1 MDIGGWLRKVGLEQ
15 YEPAFRENKIDREI
29 LPRLTVDDLK
39 DLGVALVG
47 DRRRLLEAIASLR
60 DQAASR
66 GEEIAPINPIVRND
80 GSGSIGTAE
89 RRQLTVMLCDLV
101 GSTAISVR
109 LDPEDMREIIGAYH
123 RCCAEAI
130 TEAGG
135 FVAKY
140 MGDGVLA
147 YFGYPQAHEHDAERA
162 VRAGLALVAAV
173 PKLKTTAGV
182 PLQVRIGVAT
192 GLVVVGDLIGSG
204 AAQEQAVVGDTPNLA
219 ARLQALAEPGAVVI
233 ASSTRRLTGGLYEYR
248 DLGTVALKGFAE
260 NVPAWRV
267 LGAGTAES
275 RFEALHADATPLVG
289 RDEEVDLL
297 MRRWEQAKRG
307 EGCVVLVSG
316 EPGIGKSRIAQSVLE
331 RLSGEPHARLRYF
344 CSPHHRDSVL
354 YPFITQIEHA
364 AGFDR
369 EDTAATKLGKLES
382 VLAQSAESIADSVT
396 LLADLL
402 SLSPGI
408 SSSPLPADPT
418 RRRELIL
425 TALIGQIEAL
435 TRQRPG
441 LILVEDA
448 HWADSTSL
456 ELLDRMVE
464 RLPSLPVLLVMTF
477 RPEFQ
482 PTWAGQAR
490 VTTLALNRLDE
501 REAMALVS
509 SVTGGK
515 SLPMEVLSRILDHT
529 DGIPLFIEEL
539 TKTVLEGELLREEP
553 SGYALAG
560 PLPPL
565 AIPSTLHESLMAR
578 LDRQAPIKDVAQIG
592 AAIGREF
599 SYELMAAVAHR
610 SEDQLRDALDQLTA
624 SGLISRRHAP
634 SRASFV
640 FKHALVQDA
649 AYSTLLH
656 SQRREL
662 HARIAGVLEKDFPE
676 MIRTQPEIL
685 AHHFSEAGLVDFAIE
700 FWQRAGMRSA
710 DRSAHHEAIGHLRCA
725 LDQTGK
731 LPAGHQ
737 RDEREL
743 KLTLT
748 LAVSLLAAHGTGS
761 IRVEE
766 CAVRAKN
773 LSDNLHGLQ
782 SRFAAQRIMWHSS
795 LLRQPVP
802 RTVALATDLVGLAK
816 EEGNPAKLAVAHRA
830 LGYSLFNAGEFREA
844 ADILAEGAT
853 LGDTIPEAEFTIY
866 GEHPSMVCRTYGGQ
880 VRILMGFP
888 ESGGRLLNASVAHAR
903 HQNNT
908 HSLAWALGV
917 AAHTSQSQHE
927 PAATARFASE
937 AIETAREHRLPQW
950 LALGERCKGW
960 AIHQLGDFEGGLN
973 LVRQGVRGWYETG
986 AVLHTTHCE
995 ICLAESYLLQ
1005 GQAAAARPH
1014 VAAARAHCTS
1024 HGENYLAAEIGRL
1037 EALLLQYEGAPTEV
1051 VEKCLANALET
1062 ARLAGARLFELRSAT
1077 ALAGVMA
1084 GHNERHKAIDVLAPI
1099 YRRFTEGFETSDLK
1113 DAKALLEQLA

>member
-47 DRRRLLEAIASLR
+47 DRRRILEAIASLR
-60 DQAASR
+60 DEAAST
-66 GEEIAPINPIVRND
+66 GEGIAPISPTVRDD
-80 GSGSIGTAE
+80 GGGSLGTAE
-89 RRQLTVMLCDLV
+89 RRQLTVMFCDLV
-101 GSTAISVR
+101 GSTAISAR
-109 LDPEDMREIIGAYH
+109 LDPEDMREIISAYH
-123 RCCAEAI
+123 RCCAGAI

-147 YFGYPQAHEHDAERA
+147 YDAERA
-162 VRAGLALVAAV
+162 VRVGLALVDAV
-173 PKLKTTAGV
+173 PKLKTAAGV
-182 PLQVRIGVAT
+182 PLHVRVGVAT
-192 GLVVVGDLIGSG
+192 GLVVVGDLIGAG

-219 ARLQALAEPGAVVI
+219 ARLQALAEPGTVVI
-233 ASSTRRLTGGLYEYR
+233 ASSTRRLTGGLFEYC
-248 DLGTVALKGFAE
+248 DLGAVALKGFAE
-260 NVPAWRV
+260 HVPAWKV

-289 RDEEVDLL
+289 REEEVDLL

-331 RLSGEPHARLRYF
+331 RLSGEPHTRMRYF
-344 CSPHHRDSVL
+344 CSPHHQDSAL
-354 YPFITQIEHA
+354 YPFITQIERA

-369 EDTAATKLGKLES
+369 DDAVATKLSKLES
-382 VLAQSAESIADSVT
+382 LLAQTADSIADPVT

-402 SLSPGI
+402 SLSTG
-408 SSSPLPADPT
+408 SSRLPTDPT

-425 TALIGQIEAL
+425 AALIGQIEAQV
-435 TRQRPG
+435 RQRPG
-441 LILVEDA
+441 LILFEDA
-448 HWADSTSL
+448 HWADPTSL

-464 RLPSLPVLLVMTF
+464 RLPSLPVLLVITF

-482 PTWAGQAR
+482 PAWAGQAR

-501 REAMALVS
+501 REAMALVNT
-509 SVTGGK
+509 VTDGK
-515 SLPMEVLSRILDHT
+515 SLPIEVLSRILDHT

-539 TKTVLEGELLREEP
+539 TKTVLESGLLREEP

-578 LDRQAPIKDVAQIG
+578 LDRQAPVKDVAQIG

-610 SEDQLRDALDQLTA
+610 SEDQLIDALDQLTA
-624 SGLISRRHAP
+624 AGLISRRRAP
-634 SRASFV
+634 RASFV

-662 HARIAGVLEKDFPE
+662 HARIARVLEKEFPE
-676 MIRTQPEIL
+676 MIRTQPETL
-685 AHHFSEAGLVDFAIE
+685 AHHYSQAGLVDLAIE
-700 FWQRAGMRSA
+700 FWRRAGVRSV
-710 DRSAHHEAIGHLRCA
+710 DRSAHHEAVGHLGCA
-725 LDQTGK
+725 LDLTGK
-731 LPAGHQ
+731 LPPSHQ

-743 KLTLT
+743 ELTLT
-748 LAVSLLAAHGTGS
+748 LAVSLLAVHGTGS

-766 CAVRAKN
+766 CAVRAKD
-773 LSDNLHGLQ
+773 LSDKLYGSQ
-782 SRFAAQRIMWHSS
+782 SRFAAQRIVWHSS
-795 LLRQPVP
+795 LVRQPVP

-853 LGDTIPEAEFTIY
+853 LADTISEGEFTIY

-880 VRILMGFP
+880 VKTLMGFP
-888 ESGGRLLNASVAHAR
+888 ECGGRLLNASVAHAR

-1005 GQAAAARPH
+1005 GQAAAARSH

-1037 EALLLQYEGAPTEV
+1037 EALLLQCDGAPTEV

-1062 ARLAGARLFELRSAT
+1062 ARLAGARLFELRSAA
-1077 ALAGVMA
+1077 ALARVVA
-1084 GHNERHKAIDVLAPI
+1084 EHNERHKAVDILAPI
-1099 YRRFTEGFETSDLK
+1099 YGWFTEGFETSDLK
-1113 DAKALLEQLA
+1113 EAKALLDQLA